1 VLAQRLRDR
10 LQSCAADDNAWREP
24 RLAGSME
31 FTYTVFLVSA
41 GGSMNRDALLVG
53 SIPLDT
59 AEEVFRLFGAALG
72 SSLAAMPDGEVG
84 PRKHWISRVHYQVL
98 AGHTELDS
106 VRWPQPENG
115 VERLNPRN
123 AGDSWQFKVKD
134 GVERVRFGDPGWRLG
149 YARDALNSYFVF
161 KTLRAQGTLAKHLRF
176 QVSLPSV
183 NSALP
188 PRIFVDPTD
197 LAKIRPGYSDALA
210 AEIGTIVEKV
220 PADDLAIQWD
230 CATEVQDAYG
240 AVPGFTAEG
249 AIERNVAQ
257 FRKLSPLI
265 PETVLLGYHFCF
277 GTLGGWPRFAPAD
290 LSATVALANM
300 VIESSGRRVDWI
312 HIPVLPDAGDAFLAP
327 LRELRPQSAK
337 VFLGVIH
344 HMDGFKDRVAAARK
358 FLPDFGVA
366 GYCGFGRMAPAE
378 MPTVLNEHLQAINET
393 G

>member
-1 VLAQRLRDR
+1 
-10 LQSCAADDNAWREP
+10 
-24 RLAGSME
+24 
-31 FTYTVFLVSA
+31 
-41 GGSMNRDALLVG
+41 MNRDALLVG

-59 AEEVFRLFGAALG
+59 AEEVFRLFGSALG
-72 SSLAAMPDGEVG
+72 PSLAAMPDGEVG

-98 AGHTELDS
+98 AGHAELDI
-106 VRWPQPENG
+106 VRRPLPENG
-115 VERLNPRN
+115 VERLNPRD

-161 KTLRAQGTLAKHLRF
+161 RTLRAQGELAKHLRF

-188 PRIFVDPTD
+188 PRIFPDQTD
-197 LAKIRPGYSDALA
+197 LVKIRPGYADALA
-210 AEIGTIVEKV
+210 AEIGTIVEKIPV
-220 PADDLAIQWD
+220 DDLAIQWD

-240 AVPGFTAEG
+240 AIPGYTAEG

-257 FRKLSPLI
+257 FGKLSPLI
-265 PETVLLGYHFCF
+265 PDSILLGYHFCF

-290 LSATVALANM
+290 LSATVALANA
-300 VIESSGRRVDWI
+300 VIESSGRRIDWI

-327 LRELRPQSAK
+327 LRELRPRGTRI
-337 VFLGVIH
+337 FLGVVH
-344 HMDGFKDRVAAARK
+344 HMDGFKDRVMTARK
-358 FLPDFGVA
+358 YLSEFGIA
-366 GYCGFGRMAPAE
+366 GYCGFGRMAPGE
-378 MPTVLNEHLQAINET
+378 MRAVLSEHLQGIKEA